1 MGLSFALSRAMSGF
15 AITAFPLAKDTGL
28 AHTFASAAHRGR
40 ARTILVVTMLLT
52 GVLMWVLGAIPGTAM
67 TVAAAV
73 VMWHYIRTAR
83 TKFGGIT
90 GDLAGWFM
98 QRAEFWMLAALV
110 ACQQVEELL

>member
-1 MGLSFALSRAMSGF
+1 
-15 AITAFPLAKDTGL
+15 
-28 AHTFASAAHRGR
+28 
-40 ARTILVVTMLLT
+40 
-52 GVLMWVLGAIPGTAM
+52 M

>member
-1 MGLSFALSRAMSGF
+1 MGLSFVLSRAMSGV

-40 ARTILVVTMLLT
+40 ARIILAATVLLT
-52 GVLMWVLGAIPGTAM
+52 GVLMWVLGTVPGAAM
-67 TVAAAV
+67 TAAAAV
-73 VMWHYIRTAR
+73 VMWHYSCTAR

-110 ACQQVEELL
+110 VCQQVEELL